1 MEQGL
6 SQFELGWLAGL
17 MEGEGYFGL
26 RSDTHTAQVKLEMTD
41 EDIVLRALILI
52 QRITGKQHA
61 ITHVERREK
70 RIELQTYVIA
80 IYSKDAIKVMKKLI
94 KYMGARR
101 RRKIWQTLNRYR
113 EDKTPKAKVDLT
125 AIVEELKLNRAT
137 VVPLR
142 RLA

>member
-6 SQFELGWLAGL
+6 TEFELGWLAGL

-41 EDIVLRALILI
+41 EDVVLRALLLI
-52 QRITGKQHA
+52 QRITGRQHA
-61 ITHVERREK
+61 ITHVERKEK
-70 RIELQTYVIA
+70 RNNLQTYVIA

-94 KYMGARR
+94 KYMGTRR

-125 AIVEELKLNRAT
+125 TILDELKLKRA
-137 VVPLR
+137 VVIPLR
-142 RLA
+142 RPA